1 MAYRNYSYY
10 LGLRKLAGLRSV
22 APAVA
27 YFDTNFGQTA
37 YAINKNEVFHLW
49 GCEMTAL
56 RADCVR
62 IRYKSSSTGQW
73 VVIKD
78 YLNQTSLSVAGSSS
92 GPDHVQGFPQASGN
106 FVGSDGNGNSTIYR
120 ANGVD
125 YGNEEKPYGP
135 IGQPVI
141 WHNDGSYAE
150 IDVLFENFSRAFK
163 FLVPG
168 YYSIDFDITKSA
180 LYKQLTTNNPIVNPD
195 EMDYNN
201 FSTNATVPWTPVD
214 KATLEHGD
222 LLVSNI
228 LVRCVDNVD
237 VINASS
243 YSLSPYAATSQRQSG
258 LPTSSAI
265 SVYRNPGLVVNS
277 IEYDSGTTTS
287 AALASQDYIIYVSD
301 SIGND
306 SWTGQESTVSGMN
319 GPVKTI
325 QKAATLARN
334 YSGGQ
339 NVQIQIRG
347 GNYKMLGTVTNP
359 IFYLNANDSGKNGR
373 FVTYKPFENEEVIIS
388 GSESISASAFAKVTS
403 SDSIWN
409 RISTAARGNVYVAN
423 VSAYDLGELPEHWR
437 GNLLGGDD
445 RNFGVSQQL
454 PGVADLSFNGQK
466 MTLSRWPNKSSLTS
480 DGFTFSEC
488 ATISSVIDT
497 GTNGVYYVDPFY
509 LSTQA
514 YNASRTPA
522 ESTNGCYGRDEDG
535 IADPSC
541 FRNGVFTYSSNYDS
555 VISKWKTSGLAEGIW
570 LSGFWRWDWAFE
582 TYKIVS
588 IDTSTRQITVRSK
601 NSHYGIQNYTV
612 CDLVIAGTGGDDF
625 VNGSY
630 IANPTPRRW
639 VAYNILEELDSPGEY
654 YIDRVN
660 EKLYFWPPSAIN
672 SSSDIRLTH
681 RAVAG
686 PSAKSTGRFEI
697 GFNPNTGEPS
707 TTWAGDAGSGPAF
720 PYPGWVD
727 MDGVGYSQTGGT
739 IQSRHVYNSKN
750 TLRSLW
756 KLYKVNNIII
766 EGLTFRDSAGSG
778 LEMQLCENITVVK
791 CKVNNIRNH
800 GIKAP
805 GGKNITIDSCTV
817 YDIGLSGIINTG
829 GNKQT
834 LTPANKVITKC
845 SVKRCNLLNQVET
858 SVVIH
863 GCGNTLSYSLIS
875 DGMTAVQC
883 DGNNHIIEY
892 NHFDNIGHGQD
903 DAGTIYSGR
912 NSSAFGHIIRY
923 NFFNN
928 CGSRLPGGC
937 QYDNVNGCGGRPFV
951 NGLPT
956 TPPNPNETQ
965 WTIGVYWDDLESG
978 HTVKG
983 NVFYNCGSGPKGG
996 ACGFNGGVYHN
1007 VENNIIIGSAVGYGS
1022 SMYGSNYWNDS
1033 LRGKKWSTY
1042 NPNNWPWYET
1052 GGPLGPSGEVKAYT
1066 GYGPYNAEWV
1076 IGHGAGGFDSSN
1088 WAGIMHAVDIRRPEY
1103 VSSYPNLAKLIKQ
1116 NANGDPELDI
1126 TNINDFKNIAKN
1138 NVIVQCGQPL
1148 ATWPGSGGGVPV
1160 GGWIVSGE
1168 VVTNTY
1174 PDFVNAA
1181 ALNFKLTP
1189 TGLNAI
1195 RAQSPT
1201 FEDIPFEN
1209 IPTKNYVPEAY
1220 SVNTTTGNKTSCSS
1234 DKYVIDTSYLPMFT
1248 SASND
1253 QNISVPPSSV
1263 MRNFRNRIFDSVVF
1277 NGPGDFVMHEQLQSG
1292 ARCAITV
1299 DMRNTRF
1306 YHCEFN
1312 SIVFGADS
1320 GSQLILD
1327 GSIFYS
1333 CDFRNCKFNI
1343 SPKNMLFNKCR
1354 INNCHEFM
1362 NAYGAYGNA
1371 FAGLAANDVLNLF
1384 NFIGGKSG
1392 NDNNL
1397 FTFINVNSSLSQ
1409 STHNCFISCIP
1420 GSSGSGSFSGNIAFR
1435 NYVDGSDGD
1444 PVHIGKVN
1452 AHGNLFSNNY
1462 FFSSG
1467 KISLADNQK
1476 EKEKRFNKDSNQY
1489 PILRQYVQNTSTY
1502 DPLKDTNHWYTKI
1515 DIGTCGPNSTLF
1527 YDGMSSGFVSAWQGN
1542 RYGDVNGQTGYDL
1555 LTRAF
1560 PFECDPVDPNVS
1572 SPWHNA
1578 IYELTIDKYQW
1589 GFRSFQYNFLF
1600 GSCDGNTQV
1609 SFATW
1614 NKWKNNYTD
1623 TSPNSS
1629 LEYPNSRCKARWK
1642 GMTQAIRSVLE
1653 GNLTPKDGRQSI
1665 AEPCNVALYIQSC
1678 RGYFMYRNA
1687 TNAIWN
1693 GLPGTNAQKD
1703 AAFYAILDDVIN
1715 DIISIKGR
1723 TQSSGK
1729 MSVIL
1734 DAVSYSATP
1743 SHIELFRSC
1752 SDYRTD
1758 ALELADWYI
1767 KTKLEQAGIQ
1777 VFYESKYKKTAN
1789 KADIGNGTV
1798 SSISYPVGWAGV
1810 PFYADDYW
1818 IWYTSPNRPT
1828 PPGPG
1833 VFSNWVAN
1841 SDVPIIYRGL
1851 NAYWPTNAGERAVDL
1866 YHSIS
1871 TVNVGNAVRDLN
1883 INTADNPG
1891 PLVNY
1896 YTAQY
1901 AVAALY
1907 SWSDHFRYYE
1917 NLKSGSGVYK
1927 GVLLST
1933 PNYMNVDFSLVS
1945 NGYDVLPIYSTN
1957 PSTGQPFDPYNSYW
1971 RLSVIAAKNSVFFIN
1986 GAQRYF
1992 DSASFVADPIGYRG
2006 VYWTQAG
2013 LNYWDQ
2019 NIRQS
2024 SLADFV
2030 NVIRSF
2036 TSQAA
2041 PQSAVAEGW
2050 NGAVYPNDS
2059 WTKSI
2064 ITSGMYS
2071 EWTSVPYVPDENF
2084 DFFAAS
2090 WKAPVNVTR
2099 NTDLIVQ
2106 SYFPWG
2112 RISANPAK
2120 DEGTPDPSD
2129 AVNFYI
2135 SNNIPVGKRVM
2146 IPQFTHAAFI
2156 DSWATTQ
2163 PGGRIQDGY
2172 HPDDACRDSSS
2183 NIVAADTSDPRGGIY
2198 AGIQSF
2204 ASPWMDNATV
2214 RVKSLWSDWLDG
2226 FKARGG
2232 SIDYML
2238 GDLIDGGTWSPVA
2251 YWSSLLRQDGGA
2263 GAGYLTHLNY
2273 IVNDPRTQS
2282 TTVGN
2287 APIHGS
2293 LYSQLKLDQGQAL
2306 SDFNTAN
2313 LADGFTGG
2321 YKILNF
2327 VTSRLGAHYVN
2338 EGFYKPIQS
2347 KFPEMQVSNW
2357 MNLRLTES
2365 DQAPDLNG
2373 HRQQID
2379 NTMGNAVAAV
2389 TYGNMELAGTVYEV
2403 NTSDPTTL
2411 SYNPSTTK
2419 RYGYDSGGNKSGWKC
2434 FLLDQQMLRANV
2446 RNLDTGYKLHIWI
2459 PTTATFNIASHMGGS
2474 GTLKQIEY
2482 WKELIKHDAMLC
2494 PEIFGYWNY
2503 YSFSDEDQVFADV
2516 LADINVQTDGKR
2528 MLRLP
2533 ASTNKFTF
2541 NDHYL
2546 ATGATK
2552 PNQTN
2557 LWRITTNYDTVNTLV
2572 VNSTSYNVR
2581 TTPGIW
2587 FVTTAMT
2594 ITLTNYNAA
2603 TKTLTLSAETSVVSN
2618 PWYLLYDSFP
2628 GDNPPTIGNSQPYML
2643 VGQSDV
2649 DVSIATTGII
2659 DPAKAIAQVERLIQ
2673 DGQGS
2678 EWGVLDFEEPF
2689 DAIWNTGPSDPRYQ
2703 PALDSMVATIRALKA
2718 RYPNIRWTYYGIPRI
2733 PYWFPDGIWN
2743 QFTPEQRVAKYVQL
2757 TGVVEPL
2764 MTEMDFFMPGVYD
2777 VYERAQGMPS
2787 TTDTDATEA
2796 WWRRANVEAI
2806 SHWFQSRNREV
2817 PAIIPLV
2824 SPWFQGGGFATE
2836 LMPIP
2841 PLEFLE
2847 DQVRPLVIAGASG
2860 IAVWG
2865 AMKYYLYVAQW
2876 PGDHPSAAFLEL
2888 RNTIQQVFCRD
2899 YLNGADPA
2907 SIDWTSPSV
2916 GQQLGDAMNAV
2927 MVNALTA
2934 IWSVRP

>member
-62 IRYKSSSTGQW
+62 IRYKSSSKGQW

-106 FVGSDGNGNSTIYR
+106 FVGSDGSGNITIYR

-141 WHNDGSYAE
+141 SHNDGSYAE

-180 LYKQLTTNNPIVNPD
+180 LYKQLATNNPIVNPD

-201 FSTNATVPWTPVD
+201 FSKNATVPWTPVD
-214 KATLEHGD
+214 KATLEYGD

-237 VINASS
+237 VINGSS

-258 LPTSSAI
+258 LPTSSSI

-277 IEYDSGTTTS
+277 IEYDSGTTAS

-480 DGFTFSEC
+480 GGFTFSEC

-522 ESTNGCYGRDEDG
+522 ESTNGCYGRDADG
-535 IADPSC
+535 IADPNC
-541 FRNGVFTYSSNYDS
+541 FRNGIFTYSSNYDS

-727 MDGVGYSQTGGT
+727 MDGVGYSQTGGA

-1052 GGPLGPSGEVKAYT
+1052 GGPLGPNGEVKYYT

-1076 IGHGAGGFDSSN
+1076 IGHGAGGFDSPN
-1088 WAGIMHAVDIRRPEY
+1088 WAGIMHAVDIRKPEY

-1189 TGLNAI
+1189 AGLNAI

-1234 DKYVIDTSYLPMFT
+1234 DKYMIDTSYLPMFT

-1600 GSCDGNTQV
+1600 GSCDGSTQV

-1629 LEYPNSRCKARWK
+1629 LEYPNSKCKARWK

-1653 GNLTPKDGRQSI
+1653 GNLTPKDGRQSV

-1789 KADIGNGTV
+1789 KADIGNGAV

-1901 AVAALY
+1901 AAAALY

-1933 PNYMNVDFSLVS
+1933 PNYMNVDFGLVS

-1971 RLSVIAAKNSVFFIN
+1971 RLSVIAAKNSVFFAN

-1992 DSASFVADPIGYRG
+1992 DSASFVANPTGYQG
-2006 VYWTQAG
+2006 IYWTQAG
-2013 LNYWDQ
+2013 LSYWDQ
-2019 NIRQS
+2019 SIRQS
-2024 SLADFV
+2024 SLANFV

-2036 TSQAA
+2036 SSQAA

-2050 NGAVYPNDS
+2050 NGPVYPNDS

-2064 ITSGMYS
+2064 ITSDMYS
-2071 EWTSVPYVPDENF
+2071 EWTIPDPPLPEPTSILDYEVWAVDWQYLGPLRQSVNNPNGYGSANYETIAIVPTVIIAANEYNGYRPFSDNTSSTFSLITTITEASNIPVTRRVLQPYCIWDDLPALSGTKANHYINNTNDGTTYLGVRFQTMWHDVQYNDVKNALIGIFTKCANAGITFPYCTDNRGLEVVGRIYPLQGAHTNWTDKGFDADGNPLADYGNKTVGGVRRPDAR
-2084 DFFAAS
+2084 FFAANIADS
-2090 WKAPVNVTR
+2090 RFTTYVNPQTGKTIAARMIEFYNALSGNSFSGSAVDLYSKAAGVTLFNDFIYYGGYTEKPYSFYRPGAAVSEAQRQDEIYKAQAWIGAVDEFINGYYAVRCFTEAKQAVPGFENMKYSSYEMDPVSLDESKYFKDSNDQPIVKVPFPNMAGSKGWYGWHGNIIYPLYAIETLHEGSNVTIAPNYVSGYVINPQTDFERYNWQGHQNPSYVPSVGATLVRYAHNPVINYAQWKLQVSHKQFVNDVKLLRHMFITNPNYYEDHTPFLNQFELGSYPGNTNLSPAIPGAPTCLYNDTYNSARYLREFVYHTLLHGVLFVMNYGAAR
-2099 NTDLIVQ
+2099 NIVQ
-2106 SYFPWG
+2106 EILDTWRNISYNSHSRPCSNSTG
-2112 RISANPAK
+2112 NINLPVDRLILA
-2120 DEGTPDPSD
+2120 D
-2129 AVNFYI
+2129 AITNVTM
-2135 SNNIPVGKRVM
+2135 S
-2146 IPQFTHAAFI
+2146 
-2156 DSWATTQ
+2156 
-2163 PGGRIQDGY
+2163 GGR
-2172 HPDDACRDSSS
+2172 
-2183 NIVAADTSDPRGGIY
+2183 
-2198 AGIQSF
+2198 
-2204 ASPWMDNATV
+2204 M
-2214 RVKSLWSDWLDG
+2214 VK
-2226 FKARGG
+2226 
-2232 SIDYML
+2232 
-2238 GDLIDGGTWSPVA
+2238 
-2251 YWSSLLRQDGGA
+2251 
-2263 GAGYLTHLNY
+2263 
-2273 IVNDPRTQS
+2273 
-2282 TTVGN
+2282 
-2287 APIHGS
+2287 
-2293 LYSQLKLDQGQAL
+2293 
-2306 SDFNTAN
+2306 
-2313 LADGFTGG
+2313 TGK
-2321 YKILNF
+2321 Y
-2327 VTSRLGAHYVN
+2327 
-2338 EGFYKPIQS
+2338 
-2347 KFPEMQVSNW
+2347 
-2357 MNLRLTES
+2357 
-2365 DQAPDLNG
+2365 
-2373 HRQQID
+2373 
-2379 NTMGNAVAAV
+2379 
-2389 TYGNMELAGTVYEV
+2389 
-2403 NTSDPTTL
+2403 
-2411 SYNPSTTK
+2411 
-2419 RYGYDSGGNKSGWKC
+2419 
-2434 FLLDQQMLRANV
+2434 
-2446 RNLDTGYKLHIWI
+2446 
-2459 PTTATFNIASHMGGS
+2459 
-2474 GTLKQIEY
+2474 
-2482 WKELIKHDAMLC
+2482 
-2494 PEIFGYWNY
+2494 
-2503 YSFSDEDQVFADV
+2503 
-2516 LADINVQTDGKR
+2516 
-2528 MLRLP
+2528 
-2533 ASTNKFTF
+2533 
-2541 NDHYL
+2541 
-2546 ATGATK
+2546 
-2552 PNQTN
+2552 
-2557 LWRITTNYDTVNTLV
+2557 LWRITAPPSAIRSSNTILFQRV
-2572 VNSTSYNVR
+2572 GS
-2581 TTPGIW
+2581 
-2587 FVTTAMT
+2587 
-2594 ITLTNYNAA
+2594 
-2603 TKTLTLSAETSVVSN
+2603 
-2618 PWYLLYDSFP
+2618 DSDIP
-2628 GDNPPTIGNSQPYML
+2628 
-2643 VGQSDV
+2643 
-2649 DVSIATTGII
+2649 
-2659 DPAKAIAQVERLIQ
+2659 AQVIVDCTDPLNGYGMWIKRNI
-2673 DGQGS
+2673 S
-2678 EWGVLDFEEPF
+2678 TP
-2689 DAIWNTGPSDPRYQ
+2689 PRY
-2703 PALDSMVATIRALKA
+2703 I
-2718 RYPNIRWTYYGIPRI
+2718 
-2733 PYWFPDGIWN
+2733 
-2743 QFTPEQRVAKYVQL
+2743 
-2757 TGVVEPL
+2757 
-2764 MTEMDFFMPGVYD
+2764 
-2777 VYERAQGMPS
+2777 
-2787 TTDTDATEA
+2787 
-2796 WWRRANVEAI
+2796 
-2806 SHWFQSRNREV
+2806 
-2817 PAIIPLV
+2817 IIP
-2824 SPWFQGGGFATE
+2824 E
-2836 LMPIP
+2836 
-2841 PLEFLE
+2841 
-2847 DQVRPLVIAGASG
+2847 
-2860 IAVWG
+2860 
-2865 AMKYYLYVAQW
+2865 
-2876 PGDHPSAAFLEL
+2876 
-2888 RNTIQQVFCRD
+2888 
-2899 YLNGADPA
+2899 
-2907 SIDWTSPSV
+2907 
-2916 GQQLGDAMNAV
+2916 
-2927 MVNALTA
+2927 
-2934 IWSVRP
+2934 